1 MSKNWKCDYY
11 RCERISCGVRTY
23 QRQHQ
28 SNKDDMMNKNIIDT
42 VWDDIGDLE
51 T

>member
-1 MSKNWKCDYY
+1 MLALLYFNSY
-11 RCERISCGVRTY
+11 
-23 QRQHQ
+23 QHQ
-28 SNKDDMMNKNIIDT
+28 ANKDDIMNKNIIDT